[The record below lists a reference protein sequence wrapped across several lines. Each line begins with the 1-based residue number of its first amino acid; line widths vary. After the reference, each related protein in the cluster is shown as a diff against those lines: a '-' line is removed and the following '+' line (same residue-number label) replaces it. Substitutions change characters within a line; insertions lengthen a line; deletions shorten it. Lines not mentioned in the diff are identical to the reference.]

1 MFLDTLKELNK
12 TKKAKYKFILKG
24 GRDLRE
30 SIFHLFSIVWR
41 SEVLPEGWC
50 RTSLLQLYKGKK
62 DFQDLAN
69 WRSIH
74 LKEEL
79 PKMFSHLIVSQV
91 KEKIMNS
98 MTPFQIGAKKGHRAQ
113 EHIFLMKSMM
123 QMFLM
128 MKKPLIIQ
136 LYDVSKFFDKENLAD
151 VMTTVHE
158 AGVKDKMYRLL
169 TKLNE
174 KRIIKVLTLVGE
186 TDEVTNW

>member
-1 MFLDTLKELNK
+1 
-12 TKKAKYKFILKG
+12 
-24 GRDLRE
+24 
-30 SIFHLFSIVWR
+30 
-41 SEVLPEGWC
+41 
-50 RTSLLQLYKGKK
+50 
-62 DFQDLAN
+62 
-69 WRSIH
+69 
-74 LKEEL
+74 
-79 PKMFSHLIVSQV
+79 
-91 KEKIMNS
+91 MNS

-158 AGVKDKMYRLL
+158 AGVKDKLYRLL

-174 KRIIKVLTLVGE
+174 KRIIKVLTPVGE
-186 TDEVTNW
+186 TDEVEIGEGLSQGTLESATLSSSSLGVGVNDKFASSPWESSYGMVRLQPILFQDDIGRLVSSLQTHMLEMFTYPALWKKNSGL